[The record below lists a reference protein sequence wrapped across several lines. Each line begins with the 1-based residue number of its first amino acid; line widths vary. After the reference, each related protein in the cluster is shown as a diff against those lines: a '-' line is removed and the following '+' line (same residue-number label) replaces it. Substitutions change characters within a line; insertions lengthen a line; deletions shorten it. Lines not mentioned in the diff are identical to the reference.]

1 MLLTPLE
8 SCFAHNNNYSSSNN
22 NNNNN
27 VNIIIVRFIHIFS
40 VSVMNPTTSLQSPSR
55 TVGAGKQCS
64 LKTKYE
70 TFLIFLRMEFHS
82 IRRNIRKYCSIG

>member
-27 VNIIIVRFIHIFS
+27 VNKIIVRFIHIFS

-55 TVGAGKQCS
+55 TVGAGKQCF

-70 TFLIFLRMEFHS
+70 TFYRVLSFFLHPWLNLFTVVQL
-82 IRRNIRKYCSIG
+82 